1 MGIERKIELVK
12 SPDIPPQMEH
22 SKKEKKMK
30 LRSRLSRSIRSFLS
44 RIRSTPGF
52 HRMLDFIEVTFEY
65 IMIVLG
71 PVLATLAQVLIWFV
85 VYVYF
90 TEIYPGMVRKHGS
103 IIANLITLFG
113 IWLTL
118 NIVVN
123 HLGCLIVGP
132 GFAPIVDGIY
142 SKEDWQLFDHDPE
155 VAEGRVGARACRT
168 CKMVKPWRAH
178 HCGICKRCVLR
189 MDHHCPWMNRCVGF
203 YNYCYF
209 FLFLLYMWSG
219 TLFFV
224 YHGFYNVYDT
234 RAQYRGYFM
243 FAFLLCLGI
252 FTAMCLFL
260 VLHIF
265 LLLTNQTTI
274 EVFGSS
280 RKHRRI
286 KTKRLFALGSI
297 SKNIGAVFGG
307 ESWYM
312 WLTPVFW
319 RRRYIP
325 SEPGFVFPLRL
336 EVQMD
341 IDNLD
346 RLLATEV

>member
-1 MGIERKIELVK
+1 MDADLNIDVAK
-12 SPDIPPQMEH
+12 STPVQM
-22 SKKEKKMK
+22 KKTKKK
-30 LRSRLSRSIRSFLS
+30 KSFLS
-44 RIRSTPGF
+44 RIRNIPGF
-52 HRMLDFIEVTFEY
+52 YRALDLIEASFEY
-65 IMIVLG
+65 LMIVLG

-90 TEIYPGMVRKHGS
+90 AEIYGGMVRRHGGGV
-103 IIANLITLFG
+103 ANIITLVG

-123 HLGCLIVGP
+123 HIGCLLVGP
-132 GFAPIVDGIY
+132 GFAPLFEGKY
-142 SKEDWQLFDHDPE
+142 SPEDYKLFNHDPE
-155 VAEGRVGARACRT
+155 VAEGRAGARACRT

-178 HCGICKRCVLR
+178 HCSICRRCVLR

-209 FLFLLYMWSG
+209 FLFLLYMWCG
-219 TLFFV
+219 TLFFL
-224 YHGFYNVYDT
+224 YHGFYTLYGK
-234 RAQYRGYFM
+234 RAGRRGHFM
-243 FAFLLCLGI
+243 LAFVLCLGI
-252 FTAMCLFL
+252 FSAMCLFL

-265 LLLTNQTTI
+265 LLVTNQTTI

-297 SKNIGAVFGG
+297 PQNIGAVFGG

-312 WLTPVFW
+312 WLVPVFW
-319 RRRYIP
+319 RRRIIP
-325 SEPGFVFPLRL
+325 SEPGFVFPLRK
-336 EVQMD
+336 EVQLD

-346 RLLATEV
+346 QLLALEV